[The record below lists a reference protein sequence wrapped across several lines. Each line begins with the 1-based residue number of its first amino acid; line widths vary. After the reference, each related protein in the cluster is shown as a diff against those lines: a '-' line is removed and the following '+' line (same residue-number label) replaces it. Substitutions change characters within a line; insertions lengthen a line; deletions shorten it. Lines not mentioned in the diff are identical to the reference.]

1 MESHLLFIRRK
12 FLEQDRYV
20 DAVNQIFGAESMLPM
35 YYVAAYCGGD
45 AMGFE
50 KLKDGQLVLYPENG
64 LIAIVT
70 ISVIHIMHIR

>member
-1 MESHLLFIRRK
+1 
-12 FLEQDRYV
+12 
-20 DAVNQIFGAESMLPM
+20 MLPM

-70 ISVIHIMHIR
+70 ISAILIMHTRWMLWGETLYRDRRNFKTSSA

>member
-1 MESHLLFIRRK
+1 
-12 FLEQDRYV
+12 
-20 DAVNQIFGAESMLPM
+20 MLPM

-64 LIAIVT
+64 LIAHSNHIRH
-70 ISVIHIMHIR
+70 HIMHTRWMHWGELYIVTEEF

>member
-1 MESHLLFIRRK
+1 
-12 FLEQDRYV
+12 
-20 DAVNQIFGAESMLPM
+20 MLPM

-70 ISVIHIMHIR
+70 ISAILIMHTRWMLWGELYIVTGEF